1 MRRTRSAREER
12 FRSLYADHHDPV
24 LRFALRRTDP
34 ARADDAVAETF
45 LVAWRRLDD
54 VPRRPGE
61 ALPWLYTV
69 ARHCL
74 LNAARGEGRQ
84 RAVAV
89 RLAATRSGAGSS
101 RAAGDPG
108 DRLEMT
114 EAWARLAPAEQEV
127 LALAVWEDLT
137 STQAGLVLGI
147 SGAAYRVRLARAR
160 ASLARHLDEAPTPV
174 LSPVRR
180 LAGGPRAA
188 ATPAQEGSR

>member
-34 ARADDAVAETF
+34 ARADDVVAETF

-54 VPRRPGE
+54 VPRRTGE

-69 ARHCL
+69 ARNCL
-74 LNAARGEGRQ
+74 LNATRGDDRQ

-89 RLAATRSGAGSS
+89 RLAARTGPGPA
-101 RAAGDPG
+101 AAGDPG
-108 DRLEMT
+108 DRLQVV
-114 EAWARLAPAEQEV
+114 EAWGQLSPAEQEV

-137 STQAGLVLGI
+137 SPQAGRVLGI
-147 SGAAYRVRLARAR
+147 SAAAYRVRLARAR
-160 ASLARHLDEAPTPV
+160 ASLSRHLDGAQPLDAP
-174 LSPVRR
+174 SPSRA
-180 LAGGPRAA
+180 AGQRAA
-188 ATPAQEGSR
+188 ATHAQETSR